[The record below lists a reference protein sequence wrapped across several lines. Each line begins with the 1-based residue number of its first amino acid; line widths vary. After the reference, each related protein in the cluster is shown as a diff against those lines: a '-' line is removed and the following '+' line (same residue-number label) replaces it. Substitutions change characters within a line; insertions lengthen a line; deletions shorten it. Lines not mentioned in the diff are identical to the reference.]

1 MKSKLNLK
9 KLVLT
14 ALFCAMSY
22 VLTLVCHFNVMF
34 LTFDLKDIP
43 MVIFSLMYG
52 PLYGVIVAAITSLIE
67 LVTISDTGI
76 YGLIMNFISSA
87 AFSLISGFI
96 YKHKRSFAGAIASV
110 GVAALSTTVIMLIAN
125 IIITPF
131 YMGVTTSEV
140 VALIPTLLLPF
151 NACKTLLNGA
161 AVLMLYKPVT
171 TALKKAKL
179 APNASST
186 KTNLKKNL
194 LLCVASAVIIAA
206 SIACVIVLLNGS
218 FSFV

>member
-1 MKSKLNLK
+1 MKSKYNLK

-14 ALFCAMSY
+14 ALFCAMAY

-52 PLYGVIVAAITSLIE
+52 PVFGVIVAAVTSLIE
-67 LVTISDTGI
+67 LVTISDTGL

-87 AFSLISGFI
+87 AFAFISGFI
-96 YKHKRSFAGAIASV
+96 YKYKRSFVGAITSV
-110 GVAALSTTVIMLIAN
+110 SVAALCTTVLMLIAN

-131 YMGVTTSEV
+131 YMGVEVSEV

-151 NACKTLLNGA
+151 NLCKTVLNGA

-171 TALKKAKL
+171 TTLKKAKL
-179 APNASST
+179 VPDASNT
-186 KTNLKKNL
+186 KTDLKKTL
-194 LLCVASAVIIAA
+194 LLCSASVLIIAA
-206 SIACVIVLLNGS
+206 SVVCIIVLLNGS
-218 FSFV
+218 FSFF

>member
-1 MKSKLNLK
+1 MKSRSNLK

-14 ALFCAMSY
+14 ALFCAMAY

-52 PLYGVIVAAITSLIE
+52 PLYGVIVAAVTSLIE

-87 AFSLISGFI
+87 AFAFISGFI
-96 YKHKRSFAGAIASV
+96 YKYKRSFAGAIASV
-110 GVAALSTTVIMLIAN
+110 GIAALSTTVLMLIAN

-131 YMGVTTSEV
+131 YMGVTASEV

-171 TALKKAKL
+171 TALKKARL
-179 APNASST
+179 VPNTSST
-186 KTNLKKNL
+186 KTDLKKTL
-194 LLCVASAVIIAA
+194 LLCIVSAVIIAA
-206 SIACVIVLLNGS
+206 SIVCVIVLLNGS
-218 FSFV
+218 FSLV